1 MTRILLFFS
10 FFWIPWSFGYQVTQE
25 WEKTV
30 SFEVEYYGM
39 WRSNLTNTDILYKL
53 HADGKVDHSIYHS
66 IHEGY
71 FNWESQDLKN
81 DSDSRFKVFTPPDAL
96 VDWTQFSQFHY
107 NYQAKY
113 NSGEVSYW
121 RHMTAPYVDWFS
133 FSWLLGGR

>member
-66 IHEGY
+66 IHYGYAPGIRASLTFNIDSKDSLEALYEGY
-71 FNWESQDLKN
+71 FNWESQDLK
-81 DSDSRFKVFTPPDAL
+81 
-96 VDWTQFSQFHY
+96 
-107 NYQAKY
+107 
-113 NSGEVSYW
+113 
-121 RHMTAPYVDWFS
+121 
-133 FSWLLGGR
+133 